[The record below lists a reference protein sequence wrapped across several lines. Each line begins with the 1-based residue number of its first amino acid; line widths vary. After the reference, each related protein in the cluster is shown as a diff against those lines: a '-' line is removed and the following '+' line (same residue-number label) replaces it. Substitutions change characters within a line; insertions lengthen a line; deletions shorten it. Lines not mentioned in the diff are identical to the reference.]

1 MTVEGG
7 QPVADGLDETADPLA
22 QYQSHSPPMP
32 EIWRLLIVHRTVL
45 TYPDTVTT
53 SYNEVRMQPNDEPG
67 QAVLSARLEIDPF
80 EGVLSY
86 VDYFGT
92 RVSAFDIH
100 RPHRHLAVTATT
112 TVETFP
118 PAGSWPGAEAAGWN
132 VAPAADSMMSWAE
145 LADSDCADRF
155 EEFLTATPL
164 TELDDELTGVAAE
177 IKDDSPD
184 PRSAART
191 VCEWVH
197 RTLAYEAGAT
207 GVHTSAVEAYLARRG
222 VCQDLSH
229 LAIGMLRSMGIPT
242 RYVSGYLHPGGTVE
256 IGKAVVGES
265 HAWIEWFDG
274 SWNRFD
280 PTNLTA
286 PGQAHVVV
294 GRGRDY
300 RDVPPV
306 KGVYAGPEAIGN
318 DVTVRMTRLR

>member
-1 MTVEGG
+1 M
-7 QPVADGLDETADPLA
+7 TADAA
-22 QYQSHSPPMP
+22 QDQLQGVDDATQPEA

-53 SYNEVRMQPNDEPG
+53 SYNEVRMQPSDEPG

-86 VDYFGT
+86 IDYFGT
-92 RVSAFDIH
+92 RVSAFDVH

-118 PAGSWPGAEAAGWN
+118 PTESWPGA
-132 VAPAADSMMSWAE
+132 APPGVPGRSASGGPAPMSWPE
-145 LADSDCADRF
+145 LAASGVDDRF
-155 EEFLTATPL
+155 EEYLTPTPL
-164 TELDDELTGVAAE
+164 TALDDELTGIADDIKRNSAGPSDAAAE
-177 IKDDSPD
+177 
-184 PRSAART
+184 
-191 VCEWVH
+191 VCSWVH
-197 RTLAYEAGAT
+197 STLTYETGAT
-207 GVHTSAVEAYLARRG
+207 GVSTSAVEAYLARRG

-229 LAIGMLRSMGIPT
+229 LAIGMLRSMGVPT

-256 IGKAVVGES
+256 VGKAITGES

-286 PGQAHVVV
+286 PGQAHIVL

-300 RDVPPV
+300 GDVPPM
-306 KGVYAGPEAIGN
+306 KGVYAGPDATGN
-318 DVTVRMTRLR
+318 DVTVRITRLR

>member
-1 MTVEGG
+1 MTVDATHDQAPGSDAG
-7 QPVADGLDETADPLA
+7 PQ
-22 QYQSHSPPMP
+22 QP

-45 TYPDTVTT
+45 AYPDTVTT
-53 SYNEVRMQPNDEPG
+53 SYNEVRMQPSDEPG

-92 RVSAFDIH
+92 RVSAFDVH

-118 PAGSWPGAEAAGWN
+118 PTASWPGATPGGASGGPAPMTWADLAAAGLDD
-132 VAPAADSMMSWAE
+132 P
-145 LADSDCADRF
+145 F
-155 EEFLTATPL
+155 EEYLGPTPL
-164 TELDDELTGVAAE
+164 TALDDELSGIAVDIKKDSAGPSDAAAE
-177 IKDDSPD
+177 
-184 PRSAART
+184 
-191 VCEWVH
+191 VCSWVH
-197 RTLAYEAGAT
+197 STLTYETGAT
-207 GVHTSAVEAYLARRG
+207 GVSTSAVEAYLARRG

-229 LAIGMLRSMGIPT
+229 LAIGMLRSMGVPT

-256 IGKAVVGES
+256 VGKAITGES

-274 SWNRFD
+274 TWNRFD

-300 RDVPPV
+300 RDVPPM
-306 KGVYAGPEAIGN
+306 KGVYAGPDATGN
-318 DVTVRMTRLR
+318 DVTVRITRLR

>member
-1 MTVEGG
+1 MTTDAANDLQGPSQG
-7 QPVADGLDETADPLA
+7 QGGLDRPG
-22 QYQSHSPPMP
+22 P

-53 SYNEVRMQPNDEPG
+53 SYNEVRMQPSDEPG

-92 RVSAFDIH
+92 RVAAFDVH

-118 PAGSWPGAEAAGWN
+118 PMESWPGAVPPGSPPP
-132 VAPAADSMMSWAE
+132 VATTAPMSWQD
-145 LADSDCADRF
+145 LADSHCEDRF
-155 EEFLTATPL
+155 EEYLTPTPL
-164 TELDDELTGVAAE
+164 TALDDELTGIADDIKRDSSTPSEAA
-177 IKDDSPD
+177 
-184 PRSAART
+184 AT

-197 RTLAYEAGAT
+197 STLTYETGAT
-207 GVHTSAVEAYLARRG
+207 GVSTSAVEAYLARRG

-229 LAIGMLRSMGIPT
+229 LAIGMLRSMGVPT
-242 RYVSGYLHPGGTVE
+242 RYVSGYLHPGGTIEV
-256 IGKAVVGES
+256 GKAVTGES

-280 PTNLTA
+280 PTNLRA

-306 KGVYAGPEAIGN
+306 KGVYAGPDATGN
-318 DVTVRMTRLR
+318 DVTVRVTRLR

>member
-1 MTVEGG
+1 MTIESETWGAAQDQAQGSEFTG
-7 QPVADGLDETADPLA
+7 QAE
-22 QYQSHSPPMP
+22 P

-53 SYNEVRMQPNDEPG
+53 SYNEVRMQPADEPG

-86 VDYFGT
+86 IDYFGT
-92 RVSAFDIH
+92 RVSSFDVH

-118 PAGSWPGAEAAGWN
+118 PTSSWPGA
-132 VAPAADSMMSWAE
+132 APGAVGIGSAERPPSMSWAE
-145 LADSDCADRF
+145 LAASGVDDRF
-155 EEFLTATPL
+155 EEYLTPTPL
-164 TELDDELTGVAAE
+164 TALDDELTGIADDIKSASAGPAA
-177 IKDDSPD
+177 
-184 PRSAART
+184 AAAD
-191 VCEWVH
+191 VCSWVH
-197 RTLAYEAGAT
+197 STLTYETGAT
-207 GVHTSAVEAYLARRG
+207 GVSTSAVEAYLARRG

-229 LAIGMLRSMGIPT
+229 LAIGMLRSMGVPT
-242 RYVSGYLHPGGTVE
+242 RYVSGYLHPGGIVE
-256 IGKAVVGES
+256 VGKAITGES

-300 RDVPPV
+300 RDVPPM
-306 KGVYAGPEAIGN
+306 KGVYAGPDATGN
-318 DVTVRMTRLR
+318 DVTVRITRLR

>member
-1 MTVEGG
+1 MTID
-7 QPVADGLDETADPLA
+7 AA
-22 QYQSHSPPMP
+22 QNQVQSPEFPAQGKP

-53 SYNEVRMQPNDEPG
+53 SYNEVRMQPADEPG

-86 VDYFGT
+86 IDYFGT
-92 RVSAFDIH
+92 RVSAFDVH

-118 PAGSWPGAEAAGWN
+118 PTGSWPGAAPHGVVGRAAGAGSDL
-132 VAPAADSMMSWAE
+132 APSSSWAQ
-145 LADSDCADRF
+145 LASSGVEDRF
-155 EEFLTATPL
+155 EEFLTPTPL
-164 TELDDELTGVAAE
+164 TALDDELTGISDDIKRRTATPSDAAAE
-177 IKDDSPD
+177 
-184 PRSAART
+184 
-191 VCEWVH
+191 VCTWVH
-197 RTLAYEAGAT
+197 STLTYETGAT
-207 GVHTSAVEAYLARRG
+207 GVSTSAVEAYLARRG
-222 VCQDLSH
+222 VCQDFSH
-229 LAIGMLRSMGIPT
+229 LAIGMLRSVGVPT

-256 IGKAVVGES
+256 VGTAITGES

-300 RDVPPV
+300 RDAPPM
-306 KGVYAGPEAIGN
+306 KGVYAGPDATGN
-318 DVTVRMTRLR
+318 DVTVRITRLR

>member
-1 MTVEGG
+1 MT
-7 QPVADGLDETADPLA
+7 
-22 QYQSHSPPMP
+22 QSQSQGSQMQSQTMP

-53 SYNEVRMQPNDEPG
+53 SYNEVRMQPSDEPG

-86 VDYFGT
+86 IDYFGT

-118 PAGSWPGAEAAGWN
+118 PAESWPGAIPGGSTSFSTGAT
-132 VAPAADSMMSWAE
+132 PMSWTE
-145 LADSDCADRF
+145 LTDSDCFDRF
-155 EEFLTATPL
+155 EEFLTPTPL
-164 TELDDELTGVAAE
+164 TALDDELFGIAAE
-177 IKDDSPD
+177 IKEASTNPAE
-184 PRSAART
+184 AAQS
-191 VCEWVH
+191 VGDWVH
-197 RTLAYEAGAT
+197 KTLTYEAGAT
-207 GVHTSAVEAYLARRG
+207 GVSTSAVEAY
-222 VCQDLSH
+222 QDLSH
-229 LAIGMLRSMGIPT
+229 LAIGMLRSMGVPT
-242 RYVSGYLHPGGTVE
+242 RYVSGYLHPGGNIE
-256 IGKAVVGES
+256 IGKAVTGES

-300 RDVPPV
+300 GDVPPV
-306 KGVYAGPEAIGN
+306 KGVYAGPDATGN
-318 DVTVRMTRLR
+318 EVTVRVTRLR